1 MQHQSSKSVRV
12 IDPVADP
19 RWLSFISSHSR
30 AGIFHHPAWLAVLRD
45 SYKWKTYALCLEQD
59 GNLVAGI
66 PFCEVGGVGFRRKKL
81 ACLPF
86 SDHCSPLAFTPAD
99 LTYLLDQ
106 AIARA
111 VSLRARLEI
120 RHSLDGESG
129 YELSR
134 KFCLHVS
141 DLDLEPDRLMKRLK
155 SRVQR
160 SIRKAQKGDYKTEIR
175 RDREAM
181 DIFYRLHLKT
191 RRKQG
196 VPIQPRRFFALF
208 HRHIIEGGL
217 GFISLTRSG
226 ALYISA
232 GVFCGFNGTLTYK
245 YGASD
250 PEHLDVSPNHLMFW
264 DTMLHARQEGFS
276 RFDFGKTDLSNSGL
290 RFFKSGW
297 NSTETELPYSYF
309 PTAPSA
315 GLLELLNRKVIKPT
329 IKRSPE
335 IVCRMAGEGL
345 YKYFGA

>member
-1 MQHQSSKSVRV
+1 MQHQSSKSVSV

-19 RWLSFISSHSR
+19 RWLSFISSHSH
-30 AGIFHHPAWLAVLRD
+30 AVIFHHPAWLALLRD
-45 SYKWKTYALCLEQD
+45 CYKWKTYALCIEQD

-66 PFCEVGGVGFRRKKL
+66 PLCEVGCAGLRRKKL

-86 SDHCSPLAFTPAD
+86 SDHCAPLAFTAED
-99 LTYLLDQ
+99 VKYLLDH

-111 VSLRARLEI
+111 TSLRALLEI
-120 RHSLDGESG
+120 RHSVDGESR
-129 YELSR
+129 YEPS
-134 KFCLHVS
+134 KEYCLHLS
-141 DLDLEPDRLMKRLK
+141 SLELEPEQLMKRLK
-155 SRVQR
+155 ARVQR
-160 SIRKAQKGDYKTEIR
+160 SIRKAQKSDLETEIR
-175 RDREAM
+175 RDTEAV
-181 DIFYRLHLKT
+181 DIFYRLHLTT

-208 HRHIIEGGL
+208 HRYIIGGGL
-217 GFISLTRSG
+217 GFISLTRRG
-226 ALYISA
+226 AVYMSA

-250 PEHLDVSPNHLMFW
+250 PAYLDASPNHLMFW
-264 DTMLHARQEGFS
+264 DTMLHAREEGFS
-276 RFDFGKTDLSNSGL
+276 RLDFGKTELSNSGL

-297 NSTETELPYSYF
+297 DSTETELPYSYF

-329 IKRSPE
+329 IKKSPE